1 MWPRAGVPSPW
12 AAGWSWSSPVRNRAA
27 GGRANPTTS
36 APPQAIGRRFSGHW
50 SLVPQRVGTAVLSHL
65 LLIVR
70 YDTYSRFGKLAKAGS
85 EKDLKTVRCQ
95 VLCGKALS
103 PGYGPRWR
111 RRPTRAPAQCWAR
124 CAHSVTRPV
133 PCHQPRARGAR
144 CRPWGRAGPERT
156 ARRRSAGRRVPCV
169 CQAHGSLCLCS
180 LNPVACARLPG
191 PLMPRAPS
199 PCHRPAGHVPRVT
212 PSPSWGEGGPPGR
225 TRSAGACAGAS
236 RVPQGPGH
244 VWPRGGRAARRLT
257 CPFALPVCSF
267 ACHVSCKDSAPQVC
281 PIPPEQSRRPLGV
294 DVQRGVGTAYKG
306 YVKVGARAGRV
317 SGWARAL
324 PRVLGG
330 PLGRQSSRA
339 KGSAKMGHTVPSP
352 EQQASVQPPEGGG
365 GCRGASRRSP
375 RAPTPCTAARTVVT
389 GPRGPVRRGH
399 CLSAG
404 PEAYRGEEGV
414 AAGVCSRL

>member
-12 AAGWSWSSPVRNRAA
+12 AAGWSWSLPVRNRAA
-27 GGRANPTTS
+27 GRRANLTTS

-103 PGYGPRWR
+103 PGYGPRRR
-111 RRPTRAPAQCWAR
+111 RRPTRAPAQCWAW
-124 CAHSVTRPV
+124 CTHLVTRPV

-144 CRPWGRAGPERT
+144 CRPWGQAGPERT
-156 ARRRSAGRRVPCV
+156 ACRGSAGRRVPCV

-191 PLMPRAPS
+191 PLMPWAPS

-225 TRSAGACAGAS
+225 TRSAGACAGGS
-236 RVPQGPGH
+236 WVPRGPGR
-244 VWPRGGRAARRLT
+244 VWPRRGRAARRLT

-306 YVKVGARAGRV
+306 YVKVGARVGAGPPAGPGRPPWKTKLQSQGLSEDGAHGAVPGAAGQHAAARRGWRV
-317 SGWARAL
+317 QRRL
-324 PRVLGG
+324 QEV
-330 PLGRQSSRA
+330 PLGPNSMHRCPDGRDWPTWPSETWPLFICRSRSLP
-339 KGSAKMGHTVPSP
+339 G
-352 EQQASVQPPEGGG
+352 
-365 GCRGASRRSP
+365 
-375 RAPTPCTAARTVVT
+375 
-389 GPRGPVRRGH
+389 
-399 CLSAG
+399 
-404 PEAYRGEEGV
+404 
-414 AAGVCSRL
+414 